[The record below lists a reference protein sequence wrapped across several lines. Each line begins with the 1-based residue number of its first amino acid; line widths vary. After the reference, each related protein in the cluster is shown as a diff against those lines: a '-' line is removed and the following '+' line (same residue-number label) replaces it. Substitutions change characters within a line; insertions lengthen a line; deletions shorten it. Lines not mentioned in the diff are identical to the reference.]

1 MTHSRAWLSSAA
13 VASLLFG
20 LNFPDPN
27 LAGGRAPL
35 PQDFTVVAADEAQ
48 GTDQRQVQS
57 DENADESAKMGNES
71 GTHSGD
77 KGAAPENDTKK
88 IDQPPRQNPTAS
100 N

>member
-1 MTHSRAWLSSAA
+1 MTHSRAWLSLAA

-35 PQDFTVVAADEAQ
+35 PQDVTVVAADETQ
-48 GTDQRQVQS
+48 GTDQAQVQS
-57 DENADESAKMGNES
+57 DENADKSAKMGEKS
-71 GTHSGD
+71 GTQTGD
-77 KGAAPENDTKK
+77 EGAAPENDTKK
-88 IDQPPRQNPTAS
+88 IDQPPRQNPTTS